1 MRSRLQRCLT
11 LLALY
16 AVAAHVI
23 LLGFAPVNAG
33 AFSTLDPFALICHT
47 TGPAAAPGEPPP
59 GTIHFIP
66 GRAIDQCTLASAA
79 ASPPVPDFALPI
91 DFAFGRILHVL
102 RPAPMSARAGL
113 TSDPKLARAPPL
125 FA

>member
-1 MRSRLQRCLT
+1 MRSRLQRSLS

-33 AFSTLDPFALICHT
+33 VFAVIDPFAIICHT
-47 TGPAAAPGEPPP
+47 TGPAAAPGAPPP
-59 GTIHFIP
+59 GTLHFIP
-66 GRAIDQCTLASAA
+66 GRAIDNCTLCNAA
-79 ASPPVPDFALPI
+79 APPPAPELALNI
-91 DFAFGRILHVL
+91 DFAPVRVLHVMGPKSITA
-102 RPAPMSARAGL
+102 RPGL
-113 TSDPKLARAPPL
+113 TSDPRLARAPPF